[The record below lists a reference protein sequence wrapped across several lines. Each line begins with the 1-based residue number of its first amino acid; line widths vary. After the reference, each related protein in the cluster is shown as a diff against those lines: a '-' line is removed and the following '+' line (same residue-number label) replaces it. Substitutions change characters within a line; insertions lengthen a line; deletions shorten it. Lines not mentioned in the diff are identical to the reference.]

1 MHQRLFRPRR
11 AQNLLV
17 FSGKTFGL
25 GLGGG
30 FGLFVFGRSHG
41 NANDRRSHCGFLFLD
56 APHGENFR
64 LRGSGLT
71 FAAGDDACAHDLF
84 DIGKR
89 KTIEIRKLDEAVFGI
104 DALQSRDEG
113 FDDGLFGNVKRERL
127 FAGFK
132 TEERSPVEFIK
143 NKTETLALTHAA
155 CSTANQTCNS
165 GHSDATIRR
174 QSLKENAQNRSSNH
188 KTSQNHTCRYG
199 KIFRTKK
206 HLILPDLGTVFTM
219 SICPIVRRR

>member
-1 MHQRLFRPRR
+1 MKK
-11 AQNLLV
+11 LLSILLALV
-17 FSGKTFGL
+17 LAT
-25 GLGGG
+25 
-30 FGLFVFGRSHG
+30 GLFAACS
-41 NANDRRSHCGFLFLD
+41 
-56 APHGENFR
+56 
-64 LRGSGLT
+64 GSGSGSQAAGSTATGSGAAAAPDGKKTDLLLWLPP